1 MKHLLVWIIGAILTS
16 LSISNC
22 NEAQMNTPTNT
33 PENFN
38 SPPSSELPEDRMEDA
53 AMPYNGEEEQAL
65 INSEVLR
72 VKQAYE
78 EQLMAIDGV
87 VGVGIQANEMGE
99 EVIWVYLRDTAAR
112 SQVPNELE
120 GVPVVTEVTGEFEAY

>member
-1 MKHLLVWIIGAILTS
+1 
-16 LSISNC
+16 
-22 NEAQMNTPTNT
+22 MNTPTNT

-120 GVPVVTEVTGEFEAY
+120 GVSVVTEVTGEFEAY